1 MIGRHFFPVCRC
13 SVVCYHEALSKD
25 PVAMNQLLRLA
36 VVSLLLALTG
46 AAAFGATNSTNADS
60 SAIDKAMNPLPPGA
74 HKGLN
79 LDLGSAAKGP
89 GDKEPP
95 ATLSP
100 RCRQLRA
107 DIDRARHAPPEAP
120 RDTYPEGPRRD
131 GRRAAPM
138 PPPSPMPGLQVQSS
152 NSLPGRPSGDIEYSR
167 RAKAEEQFQRECQ

>member
-1 MIGRHFFPVCRC
+1 
-13 SVVCYHEALSKD
+13 
-25 PVAMNQLLRLA
+25 MNQLVRLA

-74 HKGLN
+74 QKGLN
-79 LDLGSAAKGP
+79 LDLGSAAKGL

-138 PPPSPMPGLQVQSS
+138 PGLQVQSS